1 MIDEIKESTG
11 DEKECPIC
19 GDELVDCG
27 IYEECCDCGYIV
39 YKEEEEDDDDALAL
53 VSEV

>member
-11 DEKECPIC
+11 DEEECPIC
-19 GDELVDCG
+19 GDAMEDQGAQL
-27 IYEECCDCGYIV
+27 ICCDCGYTV
-39 YKEEEEDDDDALAL
+39 EQEEDDEDESDL